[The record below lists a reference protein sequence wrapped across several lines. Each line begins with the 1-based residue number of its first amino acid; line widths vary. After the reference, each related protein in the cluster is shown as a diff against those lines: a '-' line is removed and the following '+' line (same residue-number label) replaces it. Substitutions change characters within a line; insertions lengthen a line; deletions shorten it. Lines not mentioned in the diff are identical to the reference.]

1 MPSYKAIFDQVAKD
15 LHPDDPD
22 HRKRVLWPRPP
33 PSKNFLNNLPSTA
46 TTEPT
51 PVSSIPPMY
60 VSQDAR
66 EGEIS
71 ALRKTVEQQE
81 SEIQHLRRILEQV
94 EARLD
99 RNGL

>member
-1 MPSYKAIFDQVAKD
+1 
-15 LHPDDPD
+15 
-22 HRKRVLWPRPP
+22 
-33 PSKNFLNNLPSTA
+33 
-46 TTEPT
+46 
-51 PVSSIPPMY
+51 MY